1 MSMMTQV
8 LAPLPKGRVRRV
20 AFLGTP
26 EMAVPVLRALVGAGV
41 EVVHVITRADKRRA
55 RGNDLHPSP
64 VKVAAIELGL
74 NVSHTAHDLIEVHQQ
89 KPFDL
94 AVVVAY
100 GALIK
105 VPVLQ
110 VVPMLNLHVSLLPR
124 WRGAAPIER
133 ALLSGDEETGVCLM
147 QVEEGLDTGAVLGR
161 STMAITA
168 STTAD
173 DIRSTLMDA
182 GTQLLLDQLRDG
194 LREPVAQQGESTYAK
209 KIEPAELC
217 IDWSDSAEHISRLV
231 RLGGAWSLFRGK
243 RLKIHEAIV
252 VEGAS
257 DAPGTVRID
266 KATAHIATSR
276 GSLDVRV
283 VQPEGKPRMDIT
295 SWINGARP
303 TTGEKFSSE

>member
-89 KPFDL
+89 NSFDL

-133 ALLSGDEETGVCLM
+133 ALLSGDEQTGVCLM

-161 STMAITA
+161 STMAITT

-182 GTQLLLDQLRDG
+182 GTKLLLDQLRDG

-252 VEGAS
+252 VDGAS

>member
-1 MSMMTQV
+1 MPQG
-8 LAPLPKGRVRRV
+8 LAPLPKGPVRRV

-26 EMAVPVLRALVGAGV
+26 DMAVPVLRALVGAGV

-64 VKVAAIELGL
+64 VKAVAIELGL
-74 NVSHTAHDLIEVHQQ
+74 KVSHTAHDLIDVHQQ

-133 ALLSGDEETGVCLM
+133 ALLSGDEQTGVCLM

-173 DIRSTLMDA
+173 DIRSTLMEA

-217 IDWSDSAEHISRLV
+217 IDWSESAEHISRLI

-252 VEGAS
+252 VESAS
-257 DAPGTVRID
+257 DAPGAVRID
-266 KATAHIATSR
+266 KATVHIATSR

-295 SWINGARP
+295 SWINGTRP
-303 TTGEKFSSE
+303 TTGEKLSSE

>member
-1 MSMMTQV
+1 MPQG
-8 LAPLPKGRVRRV
+8 LAPLPKGPVRRV

-26 EMAVPVLRALVGAGV
+26 DMAVPVLRALVGAGV

-64 VKVAAIELGL
+64 VKAAAIELGL
-74 NVSHTAHDLIEVHQQ
+74 NVSHTAQDLIDIHQQ

-133 ALLSGDEETGVCLM
+133 ALLSGDEQTGVCLM

-173 DIRSTLMDA
+173 DIRSTLMEA

-252 VEGAS
+252 VDGAS

>member
-1 MSMMTQV
+1 MMTQV
-8 LAPLPKGRVRRV
+8 LAPLPKGPVRRV

-26 EMAVPVLRALVGAGV
+26 DMAVPVLRALVGAGI

-64 VKVAAIELGL
+64 VKAVAIELGL
-74 NVSHTAHDLIEVHQQ
+74 KVSHTAHDLIDVHQQ

-133 ALLSGDEETGVCLM
+133 ALLSGDEQTGVCLM

-173 DIRSTLMDA
+173 DIRSTLMEA

-217 IDWSDSAEHISRLV
+217 IDWSDSAEHISRLI

>member
-1 MSMMTQV
+1 MMTQV
-8 LAPLPKGRVRRV
+8 LAPLPKGPVRRV

-26 EMAVPVLRALVGAGV
+26 DMAVPVLRALVGAGI

-64 VKVAAIELGL
+64 VKAVAIELGL
-74 NVSHTAHDLIEVHQQ
+74 KVSHTAHDLIDVHQQ

-133 ALLSGDEETGVCLM
+133 ALLSGDEQTGVCLM

-173 DIRSTLMDA
+173 DIRSTLMEA

-217 IDWSDSAEHISRLV
+217 IDWSESAEHISRLI

-243 RLKIHEAIV
+243 RLKIHEANV
-252 VEGAS
+252 VDSAS
-257 DAPGTVRID
+257 DAPGALRID

-276 GSLDVRV
+276 GSLDLRV
-283 VQPEGKPRMDIT
+283 VQPEGKPRMDIA

-303 TTGEKFSSE
+303 TTGEKLSSE

>member
-1 MSMMTQV
+1 MTQV
-8 LAPLPKGRVRRV
+8 LAPLPKGPVRRV

-26 EMAVPVLRALVGAGV
+26 DMAVPVLRALVGAGI

-64 VKVAAIELGL
+64 VKAVAIELGL
-74 NVSHTAHDLIEVHQQ
+74 KVSHTAHDLIDVHQQ

-133 ALLSGDEETGVCLM
+133 ALLSGDEQTGVCLM

-173 DIRSTLMDA
+173 DIRSTLMEA

-194 LREPVAQQGESTYAK
+194 LCEPVPQQGESTYAK
-209 KIEPAELC
+209 KIEPTELC
-217 IDWSDSAEHISRLV
+217 IDWSESAEHISRLI

-252 VEGAS
+252 VESAS
-257 DAPGTVRID
+257 DAPGVVRID
-266 KATAHIATSR
+266 KATVHIATSR

-295 SWINGARP
+295 SWINGTRP
-303 TTGEKFSSE
+303 TTGEKLSSE

>member
-1 MSMMTQV
+1 MSQS
-8 LAPLPKGRVRRV
+8 LAPLPKGSVRRV

-26 EMAVPVLRALVGAGV
+26 DMAVPVLRALVGAGV

-74 NVSHTAHDLIEVHQQ
+74 NVSHTAQDLIDVHQQ

-133 ALLSGDEETGVCLM
+133 ALLSGDEQTGVCLM

-209 KIEPAELC
+209 KIEPAELR

>member
-1 MSMMTQV
+1 MPQG
-8 LAPLPKGRVRRV
+8 LAPLPKGPVRRV

-26 EMAVPVLRALVGAGV
+26 DMAVPVLRALVGAGV

-64 VKVAAIELGL
+64 VKAAAIELGL
-74 NVSHTAHDLIEVHQQ
+74 NVSHTAQDLIDIHQQ

-133 ALLSGDEETGVCLM
+133 ALLSGDERTGVCLM

>member
-1 MSMMTQV
+1 MMTQV

-89 KPFDL
+89 NPFDL

-133 ALLSGDEETGVCLM
+133 ALLSGDEQTGVCLM

>member
-1 MSMMTQV
+1 MMTQV

-89 KPFDL
+89 NSFDL

-133 ALLSGDEETGVCLM
+133 ALLSGDEQTGVCLM

-209 KIEPAELC
+209 KIEPAELR

-252 VEGAS
+252 VDGAS

>member
-1 MSMMTQV
+1 MTQV
-8 LAPLPKGRVRRV
+8 LAPLPKGPVRRV

-26 EMAVPVLRALVGAGV
+26 DMAVPVLRALVGAGI

-64 VKVAAIELGL
+64 VKAVAIELGL
-74 NVSHTAHDLIEVHQQ
+74 KVSHTAHDLIDVHQQ

-133 ALLSGDEETGVCLM
+133 ALLSGDEQTGVCLM

-173 DIRSTLMDA
+173 DIRSTLMEA

-194 LREPVAQQGESTYAK
+194 LCEPVPQQGESTYAK
-209 KIEPAELC
+209 KIEPTELC
-217 IDWSDSAEHISRLV
+217 IDWSDSAEHISRLI

-252 VEGAS
+252 VESAS
-257 DAPGTVRID
+257 DAPGAVRID
-266 KATAHIATSR
+266 KATVHIATSR

-295 SWINGARP
+295 SWINGTRP
-303 TTGEKFSSE
+303 TTGEKLSSE

>member
-1 MSMMTQV
+1 MMTQV

-89 KPFDL
+89 NSFDL

-133 ALLSGDEETGVCLM
+133 ALLSGDEQTGVCLM

-161 STMAITA
+161 STMAITT

-182 GTQLLLDQLRDG
+182 GTKLLLDQLRDG

-209 KIEPAELC
+209 KIEPAELR

>member
-1 MSMMTQV
+1 MMTQV

-89 KPFDL
+89 NSFDL

-133 ALLSGDEETGVCLM
+133 ALLSGDERTGVCLM

>member
-1 MSMMTQV
+1 MTQV
-8 LAPLPKGRVRRV
+8 LAPLPKGPVRRV

-26 EMAVPVLRALVGAGV
+26 DMAVPVLRALIGAGI

-64 VKVAAIELGL
+64 VKAVAIELGL
-74 NVSHTAHDLIEVHQQ
+74 KVSHTAHDLIDVHQQ

-133 ALLSGDEETGVCLM
+133 ALLSGDEQTGVCLM

-173 DIRSTLMDA
+173 DIRSTLMEA

-217 IDWSDSAEHISRLV
+217 IDWSESAEHISRLI

-252 VEGAS
+252 VESAS
-257 DAPGTVRID
+257 DAPGAVRID
-266 KATAHIATSR
+266 KATVHIATSR

-295 SWINGARP
+295 SWINGTRP
-303 TTGEKFSSE
+303 TTGEKLSSE

>member
-1 MSMMTQV
+1 MMTQV

-89 KPFDL
+89 NSFDL

>member
-1 MSMMTQV
+1 MMTQV

-89 KPFDL
+89 NSFDL

-133 ALLSGDEETGVCLM
+133 ALLSGDEQTGVCLM

-161 STMAITA
+161 STMAITT

-182 GTQLLLDQLRDG
+182 GTKLLLDQLRDG

-209 KIEPAELC
+209 KIEPAELR

-252 VEGAS
+252 VDGAS

>member
-1 MSMMTQV
+1 MMTQV

-89 KPFDL
+89 NSFDL

-133 ALLSGDEETGVCLM
+133 ALLSGDERTGVCLM

-209 KIEPAELC
+209 KIEPAELR

-252 VEGAS
+252 VDGAS

>member
-1 MSMMTQV
+1 MMSQG
-8 LAPLPKGRVRRV
+8 LAPLPKGPVRRV

-26 EMAVPVLRALVGAGV
+26 DMAVPVLRALVGAGI

-64 VKVAAIELGL
+64 VKSAAIELGL
-74 NVSHTAHDLIEVHQQ
+74 NVSHAPHDLIDIHQQ
-89 KPFDL
+89 NPFDL

-133 ALLSGDEETGVCLM
+133 ALLSGDEVTGVCLM

-161 STMAITA
+161 STMAMTA

-173 DIRSTLMDA
+173 EIRSTLIVA

-194 LREPVAQQGESTYAK
+194 LREPIPQQGESTYAK
-209 KIEPAELC
+209 KIEPAKLC
-217 IDWSDSAEHISRLV
+217 I
-231 RLGGAWSLFRGK
+231 
-243 RLKIHEAIV
+243 
-252 VEGAS
+252 
-257 DAPGTVRID
+257 
-266 KATAHIATSR
+266 
-276 GSLDVRV
+276 
-283 VQPEGKPRMDIT
+283 
-295 SWINGARP
+295 N
-303 TTGEKFSSE
+303 

>member
-1 MSMMTQV
+1 MPQG
-8 LAPLPKGRVRRV
+8 LAPLPKGPVRRV

-26 EMAVPVLRALVGAGV
+26 DMAVPVLRALVGAGV

-64 VKVAAIELGL
+64 VKAAAIELGL
-74 NVSHTAHDLIEVHQQ
+74 NVSHTAQDLIDIHQQ

-161 STMAITA
+161 STMAITT

-182 GTQLLLDQLRDG
+182 GTKLLLDQLRDG

>member
-1 MSMMTQV
+1 MMTQV
-8 LAPLPKGRVRRV
+8 LAPLPKGPVHRV

-26 EMAVPVLRALVGAGV
+26 DMAVPVLRALVGAGI
-41 EVVHVITRADKRRA
+41 EVVHVVTRADKRRA

-64 VKVAAIELGL
+64 VKAVAIELGL
-74 NVSHTAHDLIEVHQQ
+74 NVSHTAHDLIDVHQQ

-133 ALLSGDEETGVCLM
+133 ALLSGDEQTGVCLM

-173 DIRSTLMDA
+173 DIRSTLMEA

-194 LREPVAQQGESTYAK
+194 LREPVPQQGESTYAK

-217 IDWSDSAEHISRLV
+217 IDWSDSAEHISRLI

-252 VEGAS
+252 VESAS
-257 DAPGTVRID
+257 DAPGAVRID
-266 KATAHIATSR
+266 KATVHIATSR

-303 TTGEKFSSE
+303 TTGEKLSSE

>member
-1 MSMMTQV
+1 MMTQV
-8 LAPLPKGRVRRV
+8 LAPLPKGPVRRV

-26 EMAVPVLRALVGAGV
+26 DMAVPVLRALVGAGI

-64 VKVAAIELGL
+64 VKAVAIELGL
-74 NVSHTAHDLIEVHQQ
+74 KVSHTAHDLIDVHQQ

-133 ALLSGDEETGVCLM
+133 ALLSGDEQTGVCLM

-173 DIRSTLMDA
+173 DIRSTLMEA

-194 LREPVAQQGESTYAK
+194 LCEPVPQQGESTYAK
-209 KIEPAELC
+209 KIEPTELC
-217 IDWSDSAEHISRLV
+217 IDWSESAEHISRLI

-252 VEGAS
+252 VESAS
-257 DAPGTVRID
+257 DAPGAVRID
-266 KATAHIATSR
+266 KATVHIATSR

-295 SWINGARP
+295 SWINGTRP
-303 TTGEKFSSE
+303 TTGEKLSSE

>member
-89 KPFDL
+89 NTFDL

-133 ALLSGDEETGVCLM
+133 ALLSGDEQTGVCLM

-182 GTQLLLDQLRDG
+182 GTKLLLDQLRDG

-209 KIEPAELC
+209 KIEPAELR

>member
-1 MSMMTQV
+1 MSMMSQG
-8 LAPLPKGRVRRV
+8 LAPLPKGPVRRV

-26 EMAVPVLRALVGAGV
+26 DMAVPVLRALVGAGI

-64 VKVAAIELGL
+64 VKAAALELGL
-74 NVSHTAHDLIEVHQQ
+74 NVSHTPHDLIEVHQQ

-133 ALLSGDEETGVCLM
+133 ALLSGDEQTGVCLM

-173 DIRSTLMDA
+173 EIRSTLMEA

-209 KIEPAELC
+209 
-217 IDWSDSAEHISRLV
+217 RLNPLNCV
-231 RLGGAWSLFRGK
+231 LIGLTRLN
-243 RLKIHEAIV
+243 
-252 VEGAS
+252 
-257 DAPGTVRID
+257 
-266 KATAHIATSR
+266 TSR
-276 GSLDVRV
+276 D
-283 VQPEGKPRMDIT
+283 
-295 SWINGARP
+295 
-303 TTGEKFSSE
+303 

>member
-89 KPFDL
+89 NSFDL

-133 ALLSGDEETGVCLM
+133 ALLSGDEQTGVCLM

-161 STMAITA
+161 STMAITT

-182 GTQLLLDQLRDG
+182 GTKLLLDQLRDG

>member
-1 MSMMTQV
+1 MMTQV

-89 KPFDL
+89 NSFDL

-133 ALLSGDEETGVCLM
+133 ALLSGDEQTGVCLM

-209 KIEPAELC
+209 KIEPAELR

>member
-1 MSMMTQV
+1 MMTQV

-89 KPFDL
+89 NSFDL

-133 ALLSGDEETGVCLM
+133 ALLSGDEQTGVCLM

>member
-1 MSMMTQV
+1 MPQG
-8 LAPLPKGRVRRV
+8 LAPLPKGPVRRV

-26 EMAVPVLRALVGAGV
+26 DMAVPVLRALVGAGV

-64 VKVAAIELGL
+64 VKAAAIELGL
-74 NVSHTAHDLIEVHQQ
+74 NVSHTAQDLIDIHQQ

-133 ALLSGDEETGVCLM
+133 ALLSGDERTGVCLM

-161 STMAITA
+161 STMAITT

-182 GTQLLLDQLRDG
+182 GTKLLLDQLRDG

>member
-1 MSMMTQV
+1 MMTQV
-8 LAPLPKGRVRRV
+8 LAPLPKGPVRRV

-26 EMAVPVLRALVGAGV
+26 DMAVPVLRALVGAGI

-64 VKVAAIELGL
+64 VKAVAIELGL
-74 NVSHTAHDLIEVHQQ
+74 KVSHTAHDLIDVHQQ

-133 ALLSGDEETGVCLM
+133 ALLSGDEQTGVCLM

-173 DIRSTLMDA
+173 DIRSTLMEA

-217 IDWSDSAEHISRLV
+217 IDWSDSAEHISRLI

-252 VEGAS
+252 VESAS
-257 DAPGTVRID
+257 DAPGAVRID
-266 KATAHIATSR
+266 KATVHIATSR

-295 SWINGARP
+295 SWINGTRP
-303 TTGEKFSSE
+303 TTGEKLSSE

>member
-89 KPFDL
+89 NPFDL

-105 VPVLQ
+105 VSVLQ

-133 ALLSGDEETGVCLM
+133 ALLSGDEQTGVCLM

-209 KIEPAELC
+209 KIEPAELR

-252 VEGAS
+252 VDGAS

>member
-1 MSMMTQV
+1 MTQV
-8 LAPLPKGRVRRV
+8 LAPLPKGPVRRV

-26 EMAVPVLRALVGAGV
+26 DMAVPVLRALVGAGI

-64 VKVAAIELGL
+64 VKAVAIELGL
-74 NVSHTAHDLIEVHQQ
+74 KVSHTAHDLIDVHQQ

-133 ALLSGDEETGVCLM
+133 ALLSGDEQTGVCLM

-173 DIRSTLMDA
+173 DIRSTLMEA

-217 IDWSDSAEHISRLV
+217 IDWSDSAEHISRLI

-252 VEGAS
+252 VESAS
-257 DAPGTVRID
+257 DAPGAVRID
-266 KATAHIATSR
+266 KATVHIATSR

-295 SWINGARP
+295 SWINGTRP
-303 TTGEKFSSE
+303 TTGEKLSSE

>member
-1 MSMMTQV
+1 MMTQV
-8 LAPLPKGRVRRV
+8 LAPLPKGPVHRV

-26 EMAVPVLRALVGAGV
+26 DMAVPVLRALVGAGI

-64 VKVAAIELGL
+64 VKAVAIELGL
-74 NVSHTAHDLIEVHQQ
+74 NVSHTAHDLIDVHQQ
-89 KPFDL
+89 RPFDL

-110 VVPMLNLHVSLLPR
+110 VVPMINLHVSLLPR

-133 ALLSGDEETGVCLM
+133 ALLSGDEQTGVCLM

-173 DIRSTLMDA
+173 EIRSTLMEA

-217 IDWSDSAEHISRLV
+217 IDWSDSAEHISRLI

-252 VEGAS
+252 VDSAS
-257 DAPGTVRID
+257 DAPGAVRID
-266 KATAHIATSR
+266 KANVHIATSR

-283 VQPEGKPRMDIT
+283 VQPEGKPRMDIN
-295 SWINGARP
+295 SWINGTRP
-303 TTGEKFSSE
+303 TNGEKFSSE

>member
-1 MSMMTQV
+1 MSQG
-8 LAPLPKGRVRRV
+8 LAPLPKGPVRRV

-26 EMAVPVLRALVGAGV
+26 DMAVPVLRALVDAGI

-64 VKVAAIELGL
+64 VKAAAIELGL
-74 NVSHTAHDLIEVHQQ
+74 KVSHTPHDLIEVHQQ

-133 ALLSGDEETGVCLM
+133 ALLSGDEQTGVCLM

-173 DIRSTLMDA
+173 EIRSTLMEA

-217 IDWSDSAEHISRLV
+217 IDWSDSAEHISRLI

-252 VEGAS
+252 IDGAS
-257 DAPGTVRID
+257 DAPGAVRID
-266 KATAHIATSR
+266 KATVHIATSR

-283 VQPEGKPRMDIT
+283 VQPEGKPRMDIA

-303 TTGEKFSSE
+303 TTGEKLSSE

>member
-1 MSMMTQV
+1 MTQV
-8 LAPLPKGRVRRV
+8 LAPLPKGPVRRV

-26 EMAVPVLRALVGAGV
+26 DMAVPVLRALVGAGV

-55 RGNDLHPSP
+55 RGNDLQPSP
-64 VKVAAIELGL
+64 VKAAALELGL
-74 NVSHTAHDLIEVHQQ
+74 NVSHTPHDLIDIHQQ

-161 STMAITA
+161 STMAMTA

-173 DIRSTLMDA
+173 EIRSTLMEA

-209 KIEPAELC
+209 KIEPAELR
-217 IDWSDSAEHISRLV
+217 IDWTDSAEQISRLI

-252 VEGAS
+252 VDSTA
-257 DAPGTVRID
+257 DAPGALRVD
-266 KATAHIATSR
+266 KAAVHIATSH

-303 TTGEKFSSE
+303 KTGEKLSSE

>member
-1 MSMMTQV
+1 MSQG
-8 LAPLPKGRVRRV
+8 LAPLPKGPVRRV

-26 EMAVPVLRALVGAGV
+26 DMAVPVLRALVDAGI

-64 VKVAAIELGL
+64 VKAAALELGL
-74 NVSHTAHDLIEVHQQ
+74 NVSHTPHDLIEVHQQ

-133 ALLSGDEETGVCLM
+133 ALLSGDEQTGVCLM

-173 DIRSTLMDA
+173 EIRSTLMEA

-217 IDWSDSAEHISRLV
+217 IDWSDSAEHISRLI

-252 VEGAS
+252 IDGAS
-257 DAPGTVRID
+257 DAPGAVRID
-266 KATAHIATSR
+266 KATVHIATSR

-283 VQPEGKPRMDIT
+283 VQPEGKPRMDIA

-303 TTGEKFSSE
+303 TTGEKLSSE

>member
-1 MSMMTQV
+1 MMPQG
-8 LAPLPKGRVRRV
+8 LAPLPKGPVRRV

-26 EMAVPVLRALVGAGV
+26 DMAVPVLRALVGAGV

-64 VKVAAIELGL
+64 VKAAAIELGL
-74 NVSHTAHDLIEVHQQ
+74 NVSHTAQDLIDIHQQ

-105 VPVLQ
+105 VPVLK

-133 ALLSGDEETGVCLM
+133 ALLSGDEQTGVCLM

-173 DIRSTLMDA
+173 DIRSTLMEA

-194 LREPVAQQGESTYAK
+194 LCEPVAQQGESTYAK

-217 IDWSDSAEHISRLV
+217 IDWTDSAEQISRLI

-252 VEGAS
+252 VDSAS
-257 DAPGTVRID
+257 DSPGALRID
-266 KATAHIATSR
+266 KATAHIATTH
-276 GSLDVRV
+276 GSLDLRV
-283 VQPEGKPRMDIT
+283 VQPEGKPRMDIA

-303 TTGEKFSSE
+303 TTGEKLSSE

>member
-1 MSMMTQV
+1 MSQG
-8 LAPLPKGRVRRV
+8 LAPLPKGPVRRV

-26 EMAVPVLRALVGAGV
+26 DMAVPVLRALVGAGI

-64 VKVAAIELGL
+64 VKSAAIELGL
-74 NVSHTAHDLIEVHQQ
+74 NVSHAPHDLIDIHQQ
-89 KPFDL
+89 NPFDL

-161 STMAITA
+161 STMAMTA

-173 DIRSTLMDA
+173 EIRSTLIVA

-194 LREPVAQQGESTYAK
+194 LREPIPQQGESTYAK

-217 IDWSDSAEHISRLV
+217 IDWTDSAEQISRLI
-231 RLGGAWSLFRGK
+231 RLGGAWSMFRGK
-243 RLKIHEAIV
+243 RLKIHEATIV
-252 VEGAS
+252 DSAADATGALQ
-257 DAPGTVRID
+257 VD
-266 KATAHIATSR
+266 KATVSVATSH
-276 GSLDVRV
+276 GSLDIRV
-283 VQPEGKPRMDIT
+283 VQPEGKPRMDVA
-295 SWINGARP
+295 SWINGAHP
-303 TTGEKFSSE
+303 TTGEKLSSE

>member
-89 KPFDL
+89 NSFDL

-133 ALLSGDEETGVCLM
+133 ALLSGDEQTGVCLM

-161 STMAITA
+161 STMAITT

-182 GTQLLLDQLRDG
+182 GTKLLLDQLRDG

-209 KIEPAELC
+209 KIEPAELR

>member
-1 MSMMTQV
+1 MMTQV

-209 KIEPAELC
+209 KIEPAELR